1 MNDGDAMTDHDID
14 ERLRQHYSEQQL
26 SSRRLAALREMV
38 RSATGVDADVERA
51 SPAPVSRRRDRW
63 ISMAGVAALVL
74 VVIALR
80 SLPDRDEPPTAE
92 LVAQEI
98 ATNHHRN
105 MPVEVETDAF
115 DSLADGLDKLDFRP
129 VSSERL
135 DDRGLQLV
143 GGRYC
148 KIQGQI
154 AAQIK
159 LRDEAGRTWTL
170 YECRDSELL
179 SSVRDS
185 RVRAMGLDVEIWR
198 EAGVLLGLAGP
209 PD

>member
-1 MNDGDAMTDHDID
+1 MNDHELD
-14 ERLRQHYSEQQL
+14 ERLQKHYGQQRL
-26 SSRRLAALREMV
+26 SPQRLTELREMV
-38 RSATGVDADVERA
+38 HSGSEVTTVVERA
-51 SPAPVSRRRDRW
+51 GRTPGSRRRDRW
-63 ISMAGVAALVL
+63 ISLAGVAALVL

-80 SLPDRDEPPTAE
+80 PLPDRDQPPTAE
-92 LVAQEI
+92 MVAEEI
-98 ATNHHRN
+98 ATNHNRD
-105 MPVEVETDAF
+105 MPVEIETDAF
-115 DSLADGLDKLDFRP
+115 ESLAAGLDKLDFRP

-135 DDRGLQLV
+135 DELGLHVV

-159 LRDEAGRTWTL
+159 LRDATGRTWTL

-179 SSVRDS
+179 GSVRAR
-185 RVRAMGLDVEIWR
+185 RVRSEGIEVELWR